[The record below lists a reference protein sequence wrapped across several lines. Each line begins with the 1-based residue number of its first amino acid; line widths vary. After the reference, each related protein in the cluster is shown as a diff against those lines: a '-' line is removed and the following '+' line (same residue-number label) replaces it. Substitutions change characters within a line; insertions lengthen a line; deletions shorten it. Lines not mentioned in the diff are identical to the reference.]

1 MMNIIDKLKSSSSTF
16 VIAEIG
22 CNFEGDMELA
32 KEMIVKAKE
41 SVCDAAK
48 FQTFIPEKLVTR
60 TAPKFWEISGCP
72 GETQYDEFKQMPQLN
87 FEQYKDLKKVADD
100 CGIIFFSTPSDEESA
115 DMLDE
120 VGVPLFK
127 IASMDLT
134 HIPLLKHIAK
144 KSKPII
150 LSTGM
155 STIDEIKTAI
165 DAIKSEGNNQIIL
178 LHCITNYP
186 TQIEDANL
194 NMILDIKQ
202 NFPEYI
208 VGYSDHTKMP
218 ESLAIITAA
227 VGIGARV
234 IEKHFTFDKTRP
246 GYDHEISADYEDM
259 KRIVESIRT
268 IEKAL
273 GSSIKKPTLSEE
285 KVRHLARRSIVARTN
300 IPKGTVITKDML
312 DIKRPGTG
320 LEPRFLYQ
328 VIGKKAKKDIKEDT
342 LFYSGIWSEK

>member
-41 SVCDAAK
+41 SGCDAAK

-127 IASMDLT
+127 IGSMDLT
-134 HIPLLKHIAK
+134 HTPLLKHIAK
-144 KSKPII
+144 KSKPMI
-150 LSTGM
+150 LATGM
-155 STIDEIKTAI
+155 ATINEIGVAV

-246 GYDHEISADYEDM
+246 GYDHEISADYDDM
-259 KRIVESIRT
+259 KKIVTAVRIAEES
-268 IEKAL
+268 L
-273 GSSIKKPTLSEE
+273 GNEIKKPTPKEE
-285 KVRHLARRSIVARTN
+285 EIKKSARRSIVAKIN
-300 IPKGTVITKDML
+300 IPKGSKITIEML
-312 DIKRPGTG
+312 TIKRPATG
-320 LEPRFLYQ
+320 IPPEYFDK
-328 VIGKKAKKDIKEDT
+328 VVGKTAKLDISEDT
-342 LFYSGIWSEK
+342 ILQWDMI

>member
-1 MMNIIDKLKSSSSTF
+1 MGKINILNKTIGKDSPVF
-16 VIAEIG
+16 IIAEAG
-22 CNFEGDMELA
+22 CNFENDLERA
-32 KEMIVKAKE
+32 EEMVR
-41 SVCDAAK
+41 AAASAGANAIK
-48 FQTFIPEKLVTR
+48 FQTFIPRKLVTKD
-60 TAPKFWEISGCP
+60 APKFWEIPGCQ
-72 GETQYDEFKQMPQLN
+72 GETQYDEFKQMPQLDSK
-87 FEQYKDLKKVADD
+87 QYRDLKKIADNI
-100 CGIIFFSTPSDEESA
+100 GIIFFSTPSDEESA

-120 VGVPLFK
+120 VGIPLFK

-246 GYDHEISADYEDM
+246 GYDHKISADYEDM

-328 VIGKKAKKDIKEDT
+328 VISKKAKKDIKEDT
-342 LFYSGIWSEK
+342 VLQWDMV